1 MNTRTNLI
9 LACVGLALALAAV
22 AGPVQASATF
32 FDGVF
37 NNSDWSLTVL
47 TNATG
52 TGSTAQGFQVL
63 TGGNPNEYRRVR
75 HQLVVTYPP
84 GNGAVHS
91 LHLNNNAFYTPST
104 QGAISYI
111 DYSEDSINFVP
122 DTIVPGNGQGS
133 GLLILQNGKYYRQQ
147 NPLLVMPYSGYSS
160 WTANPAPGLL
170 AADFAEVTLAGVVN
184 LGSNPDFSATGS
196 IMQLGFYR
204 GNSGNGGYNTD
215 CGIDNWSVNVVP
227 EPATMSLLGL
237 GGLALLKR
245 KRKSCLRP

>member
-1 MNTRTNLI
+1 MNRFLVSV
-9 LACVGLALALAAV
+9 AVVVLAAV
-22 AGPVQASATF
+22 VGSAQASAIF

-52 TGSTAQGFQVL
+52 TGSTAQGFQVPL
-63 TGGNPNEYRRVR
+63 GGNPNEYREVR
-75 HQLVVTYPP
+75 HQLVVTGPP
-84 GNGAVHS
+84 FNGAVHS

-111 DYSEDSINFVP
+111 DYSEDSINFIP
-122 DTIVPGNGQGS
+122 QTIVPGDGQAS

-147 NPLLVMPYSGYSS
+147 NPFLIMPYSGYST

-170 AADFAEVTLAGVVN
+170 ATDFAEVSLAGVVI
-184 LGSNPDFSATGS
+184 LASNPDFSAAGS

-204 GNSGNGGYNTD
+204 GNSGNGGYGTD
-215 CGIDNWSVNVVP
+215 CGIDNWSVKIVP
-227 EPATMSLLGL
+227 EPASAGLLAL
-237 GGLALLKR
+237 GGLLALSR
-245 KRKSCLRP
+245 RRR

>member
-1 MNTRTNLI
+1 MNTRTNI
-9 LACVGLALALAAV
+9 RIAGVGLVLAWAAA
-22 AGPVQASATF
+22 AGSVQAAASF

-63 TGGNPNEYRRVR
+63 AGGNPNEYRRVR
-75 HQLVVTYPP
+75 HQLVVTGQPF
-84 GNGAVHS
+84 NGAVHS

-111 DYSEDSINFVP
+111 DYKEDSINFVP
-122 DTIVPGNGQGS
+122 ATVVPGNGQGS
-133 GLLILQNGKYYRQQ
+133 GLLILQSGKYYRQQ
-147 NPLLVMPYSGYSS
+147 NPLLVMPYSGYSN

-170 AADFAEVTLAGVVN
+170 AADFAEVTLAGIVN
-184 LGSNPDFSATGS
+184 GGSNPDFSAAGS

-204 GNSGNGGYNTD
+204 GNSGNTGYNTD
-215 CGIDNWSVNVVP
+215 CGIDNWSVNIVP
-227 EPATMSLLGL
+227 EPATMGLVALGA
-237 GGLALLKR
+237 LAALKR
-245 KRKSCLRP
+245 RRATV

>member
-1 MNTRTNLI
+1 MSRWSLFV
-9 LACVGLALALAAV
+9 AVVALAAV
-22 AGPVQASATF
+22 AGTAQASTSF

-63 TGGNPNEYRRVR
+63 AGGNPNEYRRVR
-75 HQLVVTYPP
+75 HQLVVTGAPF
-84 GNGAVHS
+84 NGAVFS
-91 LHLNNNAFYTPST
+91 FHLNNNAFYTPST

-122 DTIVPGNGQGS
+122 DTIVPGNGQGA
-133 GLLILQNGKYYRQQ
+133 GLLILQSGKYYRQQ
-147 NPLLVMPYSGYSS
+147 NPLLIMPYSGYST

-184 LGSNPDFSATGS
+184 IGSNPDFSATGS
-196 IMQLGFYR
+196 IMQFGFHR
-204 GNSGNGGYNTD
+204 GNSGNGGYDTD
-215 CGIDNWSVNVVP
+215 CGIDNWSVTIVP
-227 EPATMSLLGL
+227 EPAAAMILAL
-237 GGLALLKR
+237 GGLMMAHR
-245 KRKSCLRP
+245 RRA

>member
-1 MNTRTNLI
+1 MNTRTNI
-9 LACVGLALALAAV
+9 RIAGVGLVLAWAAA
-22 AGPVQASATF
+22 AGSVQAASF

-75 HQLVVTYPP
+75 HQLVVTGQPF
-84 GNGAVHS
+84 NGAVHS

-111 DYSEDSINFVP
+111 DYKEDSINFVP
-122 DTIVPGNGQGS
+122 ATVVPGNGQGS

-147 NPLLVMPYSGYSS
+147 NPLLVMPYSGYSN
-160 WTANPAPGLL
+160 WTANSAPGLL
-170 AADFAEVTLAGVVN
+170 STDFAEVTLAGIVN
-184 LGSNPDFSATGS
+184 VGSNPDFSAAGS

-204 GNSGNGGYNTD
+204 GNSGNTGYNTD
-215 CGIDNWSVNVVP
+215 CGIDNWSVNIVP
-227 EPATMSLLGL
+227 EPATMGLVALGA
-237 GGLALLKR
+237 LAALKR
-245 KRKSCLRP
+245 RRATV